1 MQSSFFDLED
11 RYRQLS
17 RSGDPLER
25 LSRAIDWE
33 MFRPLLLRVDE
44 KPRKSNAGRK
54 PVDRVLMFKMLVLQ
68 NKYRLSDEQLE
79 YQVTDRLSFMRFLGV
94 MLAGDV
100 PDSRTVWAFRDALKA
115 AGLIEPLFELF
126 NRALNDMGVMM
137 NSGQI
142 IDATFVPVPIQRNGV
157 ENNALI
163 KEGAIPLVWGDTPA
177 KLRQKDTDAR
187 WTKKGGQN
195 HYGYKNHINVDKAT
209 KLIAAYSA
217 TDASVHDSQ
226 EIDSLLRP
234 ANGEAAGGAAV
245 YADSAYRSVATEQA
259 LIESGHDSQINER
272 AWRNTPLSEHQEAS
286 NTERSRIRARVEHVF
301 GMMEN
306 SMGGIFL
313 RSIGKARAAVGIGL
327 MNLVYNLLRV
337 ETLIRYKVFKFDRV
351 TTSALRA
358 AT

>member
-11 RYRQLS
+11 RFRQLS

-33 MFRPLLLRVDE
+33 LFRPLLLRVDE

-115 AGLIEPLFELF
+115 AELIEPLFELF
-126 NRALNDMGVMM
+126 NQTLGEMGVMM

-163 KEGAIPLVWGDTPA
+163 KEGAIPLAWGDAPA

-187 WTKKGGQN
+187 WTKKGDQR
-195 HYGYKNHINVDKAT
+195 HYGYKNHINVDKST
-209 KLIAAYSA
+209 KLISAYSA

-226 EIDSLLRP
+226 ELASLLRP
-234 ANGEAAGGAAV
+234 ATGEGAGGASV
-245 YADSAYRSVATEQA
+245 YADSAYRSEATEQR
-259 LIESGHDSQINER
+259 LVERGHDNQIHER
-272 AWRNTPLSEHQEAS
+272 AWRNTPLTECQEVS
-286 NTERSRIRARVEHVF
+286 NTEKSRVRARVEHVF
-301 GMMEN
+301 GTMEN

-313 RSIGKARAAVGIGL
+313 RSIGKARAVAGIGL

-337 ETLIRYKVFKFDRV
+337 ETLIRHKLFTFDRV

-358 AT
+358 AR

>member
-1 MQSSFFDLED
+1 MQTSFFDLED

-25 LSRAIDWE
+25 LSGAIDWE
-33 MFRPLLLRVDE
+33 LFRPLLLRVDQ
-44 KPRKSNAGRK
+44 KARKSNAGRK

-100 PDSRTVWAFRDALKA
+100 PDSRTVWAFRDALKEA
-115 AGLIEPLFELF
+115 QLIEPLFELF
-126 NRALNDMGVMM
+126 NRALSDMGVVM

-157 ENNALI
+157 DNNALI
-163 KEGAIPLVWGDTPA
+163 KEGAIPIAWGDTPA

-195 HYGYKNHINVDKAT
+195 HYGYKNHINVDKT
-209 KLIAAYSA
+209 SKLIAAYSA

-226 EIDSLLRP
+226 ELAAVLRP
-234 ANGEAAGGAAV
+234 ATGPGAGGRAV
-245 YADSAYRSVATEQA
+245 FADSAYCSEATKCA
-259 LIESGHDSQINER
+259 LIESGHDSHIHER
-272 AWRNTPLSEHQEAS
+272 AWRNTPLSESQEAE
-286 NTERSRIRARVEHVF
+286 NTEKSRTRARVEHVF
-301 GMMEN
+301 GAMEN

-313 RSIGKARAAVGIGL
+313 RSIGKARAVVGIGL
-327 MNLVYNLLRV
+327 MNLVYNLCRV
-337 ETLIRYKVFKFDRV
+337 ETLIRHKVFSFDRV
-351 TTSALRA
+351 A
-358 AT
+358 APAMSVAA

>member
-1 MQSSFFDLED
+1 MQTSFFDLDD

-17 RSGDPLER
+17 LSGDPLER

-44 KPRKSNAGRK
+44 KPRKSNAGRR

-115 AGLIEPLFELF
+115 AGLIEPLFDLF
-126 NRALNDMGVMM
+126 NRTLGELGVMM

-142 IDATFVPVPIQRNGV
+142 IDATFVPVPIQRNSV

-163 KEGAIPLVWGDTPA
+163 KEGAVPMAWGDTPA

-195 HYGYKNHINVDKAT
+195 HYGYKNHINVDRT
-209 KLIAAYSA
+209 SKLIAAYSV

-226 EIDSLLRP
+226 EIKAVLR
-234 ANGEAAGGAAV
+234 AATGAGAGGAAV
-245 YADSAYRSVATEQA
+245 YADSAYRSEALEAA
-259 LIESGHDSQINER
+259 LIESGHDSQIHER
-272 AWRNTPLSEHQEAS
+272 GWKNTPLTEQQELG
-286 NTERSRIRARVEHVF
+286 NTEKSRTRARVEHVF
-301 GMMEN
+301 GTMEN
-306 SMGGIFL
+306 SMCGIFL
-313 RSIGKARAAVGIGL
+313 RSIGKARAVVGIGL
-327 MNLVYNLLRV
+327 MNLVYNLCRV
-337 ETLIRYKVFKFDRV
+337 ETLIRHKVFKFDRV
-351 TTSALRA
+351 GAPAMSVA
-358 AT
+358 A

>member
-1 MQSSFFDLED
+1 MQTSFFDLED

-25 LSRAIDWE
+25 LGRAIDWE
-33 MFRPLLLRVDE
+33 MFRPVLLRVDQ
-44 KPRKSNAGRK
+44 KARKSNAGRK
-54 PVDRVLMFKMLVLQ
+54 PVDRVLMFKILVLQ

-100 PDSRTVWAFRDALKA
+100 PDSRTVWAFRDALKEA
-115 AGLIEPLFELF
+115 QLIEPLFELF
-126 NRALNDMGVMM
+126 NRALSDMGVMM

-142 IDATFVPVPIQRNGV
+142 IDATFVPVPIQRNSV

-163 KEGAIPLVWGDTPA
+163 KEGAIPLAWGDTPA
-177 KLRQKDTDAR
+177 KLRQKDIDAR

-195 HYGYKNHINVDKAT
+195 HYGYKNHINVDKT
-209 KLIAAYSA
+209 VKLIAAYSV

-226 EIDSLLRP
+226 ELAVVLRP
-234 ANGEAAGGAAV
+234 ATGEGAGGTEIF
-245 YADSAYRSVATEQA
+245 ADSAYRSEAIELA
-259 LIESGHDSQINER
+259 LAQSGHDSRIHER
-272 AWRNTPLSEHQEAS
+272 AWRNTPLSEQQDAN
-286 NTERSRIRARVEHVF
+286 NTEKSRTRARVEHVF
-301 GMMEN
+301 GSMET

-327 MNLVYNLLRV
+327 MNLVYNVCRV
-337 ETLIRYKVFKFDRV
+337 ETLIRHRVFKFDRV
-351 TTSALRA
+351 GAPKMSVA
-358 AT
+358 A